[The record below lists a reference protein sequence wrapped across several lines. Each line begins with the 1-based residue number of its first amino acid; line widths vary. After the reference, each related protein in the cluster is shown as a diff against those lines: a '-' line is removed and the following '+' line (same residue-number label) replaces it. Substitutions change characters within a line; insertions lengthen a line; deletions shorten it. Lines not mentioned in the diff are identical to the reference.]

1 MTIKDCLYA
10 ILLPSGNDVANAL
23 AEHIVGNIRD
33 FVSLIN
39 EKAEKL
45 GISNSHLKNP
55 IGLNDDEQYTTVRDL
70 SIMMSYAM
78 KNPTFVQM
86 SSSLSYR
93 HAPIRRY
100 KDPEKFK

>member
-45 GISNSHLKNP
+45 GMSNSHFKNP
-55 IGLNDDEQYTTVRDL
+55 IGLHDDEHYNILRYL
-70 SIMMSYAM
+70 NIMISYSM
-78 KNPTFVQM
+78 KNHTFFQM
-86 SSSLSYR
+86 
-93 HAPIRRY
+93 I
-100 KDPEKFK
+100 